1 MKQII
6 KEDLKIGLT
15 KLITTKMKRYGL
27 KDMSVEG
34 KDMSLFEEAQ

>member
-6 KEDLKIGLT
+6 KEDLKAWLT
-15 KLITTKMKRYGL
+15 QLIKTEMKTYGL

-34 KDMSLFEEAQ
+34 KDMALSEKEQ